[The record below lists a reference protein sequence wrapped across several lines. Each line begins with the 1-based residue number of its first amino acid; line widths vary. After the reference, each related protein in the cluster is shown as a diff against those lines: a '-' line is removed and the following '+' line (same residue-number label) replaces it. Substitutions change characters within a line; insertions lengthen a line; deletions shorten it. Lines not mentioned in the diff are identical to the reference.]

1 MKFMKKVS
9 SRPSD
14 SGGRRH
20 DAALRRDHAATIQYL
35 SFEQRNRYLNG
46 MYVEIPPPG
55 GWCDASGGRS
65 HDWHS
70 SMKAWAWMR
79 HLLLENTDMEGVRVL
94 KIKPSRVTHMQGLL
108 CFGFFALAE
117 YFDNCILIDLQEQPA
132 TTVPDAGDDIHPT
145 ATRTERPLLR
155 EIGLRMDSR
164 EEAVRQ
170 TASALSR
177 FFEVS
182 VVGDNDIIRLT
193 NPKFNIKRKPF
204 KRKKP

>member
-1 MKFMKKVS
+1 MIFMKRIS

-46 MYVEIPPPG
+46 MYVEIPPPR
-55 GWCDASGGRS
+55 GWCDASAERT
-65 HDWHS
+65 HDWHP

-94 KIKPSRVTHMQGLL
+94 KVKPSRVTHMQGLL
-108 CFGFFALAE
+108 CCGFFALAE

-132 TTVPDAGDDIHPT
+132 TTVPDARDGIRAAAPG
-145 ATRTERPLLR
+145 TERPLLQ
-155 EIGLRMDSR
+155 EIGRRMDSR

-170 TASALSR
+170 TVSVLSR

-193 NPKFNIKRKPF
+193 NPRFNIKQQPF
-204 KRKKP
+204 KKKKP